1 MRRKKAFLNIATA
14 LLLEIIT
21 VLVGLVVPRL
31 IIGAFGSATN
41 GLVNSITQFLGYIAL
56 LQSGV
61 GSVIRAALYK
71 PLAHKDHH
79 TLCVMVKTTENFFK
93 KIGYA
98 TIAYI
103 VVLSVVFP
111 MFIAQQYDFIFTASL
126 VIIIGISTAAQYLC
140 GITYQMVL
148 EADQCAYVYS
158 LVQIITVVLNAIC
171 TVALINLGCSIQ
183 VVKLASSILFVLR
196 PIIVNL
202 YGKKKYKVI
211 SDVEIDNDLIA
222 QRWDGMAQAIA
233 YFIHTKTDVFVL
245 TILSTLENVSI
256 YSVYMLITNGLTA
269 LINCVDKAIR
279 AVFGNIIA
287 KQEGE
292 ALKETFNAYSLS
304 IHILSTICF
313 STACVTVFS
322 FVRVYTHGITD
333 AEYIQPL
340 FGTLIISAEYLY
352 CLRMP
357 YNAIINAAGKFRE
370 TKQSAYIEAF
380 LNIIISL
387 LFVHRYGLVGVAI
400 GTLSAMLYRSISF
413 IRFLHRDILHLKYS
427 KEVER
432 YMVSFILYLGI
443 IGVSK
448 RIHYSPSN
456 YSGWILFA
464 GIVFLCI
471 SAIVLTAFCLT
482 DFVSAK
488 VLYRMVLGKKE
499 LRD

>member
-21 VLVGLVVPRL
+21 LLVGLVVPRL

-71 PLAHKDHH
+71 PLAQKDHH
-79 TLCVMVKTTENFFK
+79 TLCVIVKTAENFFK

-103 VVLSVVFP
+103 IVLSAAFP
-111 MFIAQQYDFIFTASL
+111 TLFAQQYDSIFTTSL
-126 VIIIGISTAAQYLC
+126 VIIIGISTVAQYLW

-148 EADQCAYVYS
+148 EADQCAYVY
-158 LVQIITVVLNAIC
+158 LTVQIITVVLNAIC
-171 TVALINLGCSIQ
+171 TVALINFGCSIQ
-183 VVKLASSILFVLR
+183 VVKLASSALFVLR

-202 YGKKKYKVI
+202 YSKKKYKLI
-211 SDVEIDNDLIA
+211 SDIEIDNNLIA

-256 YSVYMLITNGLTA
+256 YSVYMLITNGLTS

-292 ALKETFNAYSLS
+292 ALKETFDAYSLS

-313 STACVTVFS
+313 STACVTVFG
-322 FVRVYTHGITD
+322 FVKVYTHGITD

-370 TKQSAYIEAF
+370 TKHSAYIEAI
-380 LNIIISL
+380 LNIVISL

-413 IRFLHRDILHLKYS
+413 IRFLHRDTLHLKYS
-427 KEVER
+427 KEVKR
-432 YMVSFILYLGI
+432 YMVSFILYFGMVDI
-443 IGVSK
+443 SK
-448 RIHYSPSN
+448 WIQYSPSN
-456 YSGWILFA
+456 YFNWILFA

-471 SAIVLTAFCLT
+471 SFIVLGVFCVV
-482 DFVSAK
+482 DFASTK
-488 VLYRMVLGKKE
+488 VLYRMVLGKKTKS
-499 LRD
+499 